1 MFLELNLKMYINVV
15 KMWAKISA
23 DQADQQ
29 SLRANEW
36 VRITPSD

>member
-1 MFLELNLKMYINVV
+1 MFLELNLKMYINV

-23 DQADQQ
+23 DHQ
-29 SLRANEW
+29 SLRAKEW